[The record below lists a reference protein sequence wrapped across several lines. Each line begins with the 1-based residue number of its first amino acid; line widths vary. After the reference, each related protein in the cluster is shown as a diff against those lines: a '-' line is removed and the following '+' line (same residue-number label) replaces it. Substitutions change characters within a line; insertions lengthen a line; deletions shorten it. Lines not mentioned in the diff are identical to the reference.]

1 MCEKEEPLLL
11 IPVLLESE
19 ANSVNKEGKFEWYD
33 LIPCKVG
40 KTKEAPLVH
49 IPAAFLKTRG
59 FLPDLDLGDEKQ
71 FLFDF
76 NGFEK
81 NEKTIDGF
89 FQEFEK
95 SDEKFNYRHIV
106 IYCRHLYRQKTGR
119 EDAYGK
125 GIDQSIDQIIAEFK
139 TFKENIIGLGE
150 FEKTKKFAKMA
161 DVLKMFILY
170 RSVKITDI
178 PYPLD
183 INREFLPD
191 EAKVKGIDDIFFE
204 GKDNISVAPL
214 DGKLHSP
221 NEIFIK
227 KFYALLWANDNING
241 YEVKILLDYIVML
254 EQITNKLSKQ
264 FWNEIDI
271 SKIANKL
278 LLTNYKDIKYDKNSM
293 YNCIR
298 ANILCQFNVLAI
310 KEIDKLNS
318 DNIRLSTFGYLI
330 IKTYIRNKLKL
341 FAWTKISNEISKTYN
356 IAYPDMKTLNDIK
369 NIVKDVNVSTKEE
382 FINLF
387 YANKSYIAKACQ
399 NQILDMIVPGEQKN
413 KTAKRRILQKNIDK
427 ICLVYTQYI
436 LSTHEVERKVESVNC
451 YHLII
456 ASYLYFRLNDVI
468 INKLNVKNLTSSEFD
483 DTRKQIGS
491 LFTQIKTNDWI
502 YFYYYSQIF
511 ASVLGKY
518 HTMFDLKPPV
528 DGSAFND
535 FREIINN
542 TLTEVWQEGLDEM
555 YRVSVI

>member
-33 LIPCKVG
+33 LIPCNVG

-89 FQEFEK
+89 FQGFEK

-106 IYCRHLYRQKTGR
+106 IYCRHLYRPKTGR
-119 EDAYGK
+119 ENAYGK

-139 TFKENIIGLGE
+139 TFKENIIGLGDIE
-150 FEKTKKFAKMA
+150 ESKNFAKMA
-161 DVLKMFILY
+161 DLLKMFILY

-183 INREFLPD
+183 INRDFLPD

-204 GKDNISVAPL
+204 GKDNVSVAPL
-214 DGKLHSP
+214 DGQLHSP

-227 KFYALLWANDNING
+227 KFYALLWVNANING
-241 YEVKILLDYIVML
+241 CEVKTLLDYIVLL

-264 FWNEIDI
+264 IWNEIDI
-271 SKIANKL
+271 SKIPNKL
-278 LLTNYKDIKYDKNSM
+278 LLPNYKDTKYDKNSM

-298 ANILCQFNVLAI
+298 SNISLQFNVLAI
-310 KEIDKLNS
+310 KEINKLNS
-318 DNIRLSTFGYLI
+318 DNSRLSTFGYLI

-341 FAWTKISNEISKTYN
+341 FAWNKISNEISKTYN
-356 IAYPDMKTLNDIK
+356 IAYPNMKILNDIK
-369 NIVKDVNVSTKEE
+369 NMVEDVEVFTKED
-382 FINLF
+382 FINVF
-387 YANKSYIAKACQ
+387 NGNKRCIAKSCQ
-399 NQILDMIVPGEQKN
+399 KQILDIIIPDGQKS
-413 KTAKRRILQKNIDK
+413 KTAKRRILENNIDK

-436 LSTHEVERKVESVNC
+436 LSTYEAERKVETVDC
-451 YHLII
+451 FHLII
-456 ASYLYFRLNDVI
+456 ASYLYFRLNSLVI
-468 INKLNVKNLTSSEFD
+468 KKLNIKNFTSSKFD

-491 LFTQIKTNDWI
+491 LFTQIKTDDWI
-502 YFYYYSQIF
+502 YFFYYSQIF

-542 TLTEVWQEGLDEM
+542 TLIEVWQEGLNKI
-555 YRVSVI
+555 YRVSIM